1 MLQFIFT
8 INTWLSKWLL
18 WPIITGL
25 FIGVVYNN
33 RMLNQLEYRVTLYEQ
48 SYDVHMAMG
57 TRITKNV
64 ISKLDVILELQKQAA
79 VTGQEI
85 KKSTN
90 STDKILKELN

>member
-1 MLQFIFT
+1 MLQLIST
-8 INTWLSKWLL
+8 LNNWLNKWLL

-25 FIGVVYNN
+25 FMGVVYNN
-33 RMLNQLEYRVTLYEQ
+33 RVLNELEYRVSLYEQ
-48 SYDVHMAMG
+48 SYDAHMAMG